1 MYESRNVFVFALLFL
16 FLFVFFILYFV
27 PFFHVHYSSVTKS
40 IYFSTILFRMDIWWI
55 FLIVTLKSMVEY
67 SGSDSTNGDSIF
79 QTEVST
85 KNVGWLKYRD
95 GKVLITQNQKK
106 QTDFFFTPFPYLER
120 EESQCEENFFSGRV
134 ELKLE
139 VELYTP
145 ELEQF
150 VKDYVYKYQSS
161 LCGNAT
167 SSSICNV
174 SLLPM
179 NSIRISKKD
188 SRSNNIPQKYT
199 LEDSWQPATLLLQ
212 SMKFVIYVSNITLCE
227 QLLTSVT
234 EKCQLPDLE
243 VQYSLHSRQTIQK
256 QLEVNTE
263 HVTST
268 TMYNRIRAEFPKAE
282 TVILTEGDFKE
293 LISESTDHITMTLR
307 LQEGFEDLQDPMAID
322 KHLVRQLSAQQ
333 VCDK

>member
-1 MYESRNVFVFALLFL
+1 
-16 FLFVFFILYFV
+16 
-27 PFFHVHYSSVTKS
+27 
-40 IYFSTILFRMDIWWI
+40 
-55 FLIVTLKSMVEY
+55 
-67 SGSDSTNGDSIF
+67 
-79 QTEVST
+79 
-85 KNVGWLKYRD
+85 
-95 GKVLITQNQKK
+95 
-106 QTDFFFTPFPYLER
+106 
-120 EESQCEENFFSGRV
+120 
-134 ELKLE
+134 
-139 VELYTP
+139 
-145 ELEQF
+145 
-150 VKDYVYKYQSS
+150 
-161 LCGNAT
+161 
-167 SSSICNV
+167 
-174 SLLPM
+174 M

-268 TMYNRIRAEFPKAE
+268 TMYNRIRAEFSKAE
-282 TVILTEGDFKE
+282 TVVLTEGDFKE

>member
-1 MYESRNVFVFALLFL
+1 
-16 FLFVFFILYFV
+16 
-27 PFFHVHYSSVTKS
+27 
-40 IYFSTILFRMDIWWI
+40 MDIWWI
-55 FLIVTLKSMVEY
+55 FLILTLKAMVEY
-67 SGSDSTNGDSIF
+67 SGSDLTNGDSIF

-85 KNVGWLKYRD
+85 KNVGWINYRD

-120 EESQCEENFFSGRV
+120 EESQCEENSFSGHV

-145 ELEQF
+145 QLEQF
-150 VKDYVYKYQSS
+150 VKDYLYKYQSS

-167 SSSICNV
+167 SSSICDV

-179 NSIRISKKD
+179 NSIRLFKRD
-188 SRSNNIPQKYT
+188 SRSNNIHQKYT

-212 SMKFVIYVSNITLCE
+212 SMQFVIHVSNITLCE
-227 QLLTSVT
+227 ELLRAVK
-234 EKCQLPDLE
+234 EKCRLPDLE
-243 VQYSLHSRQTIQK
+243 VQYSLHGQQTIQK

-268 TMYNRIRAEFPKAE
+268 TMYNQIRAQFPTAE
-282 TVILTEGDFKE
+282 TVVLTGGDFKE
-293 LISESTDHITMTLR
+293 LISESTDRITMTLR
-307 LQEGFEDLQDPMAID
+307 VQEGFENLQDPMAID
-322 KHLVRQLSAQQ
+322 KHLERQLTAQQ